1 MEYFGNIRRIV
12 LKSAKLAGRHLLKYY
27 HSAINKIFSLKSNIS
42 ILKMGIIL
50 EYFGNIRRKNLETPT
65 LIAQHL
71 FEGYLGTSNS
81 FPGLKPNYIFKIM
94 LQERND
100 ISKLMS
106 ADHIEELI
114 RQNENLVELALAVI
128 GDENQAA
135 MGPRYNKET
144 IRDVLKY
151 FRENAP
157 LELEKLEKKFQGNEK
172 PEGNTEKEA
181 MPGQRIGKNLETPTL
196 IAQHL
201 LESYL
206 NTSNSFPGLKPNY
219 IFKIML
225 QERNDISK
233 LMSADHI
240 EELIRQNENLV
251 ELALA
256 VIGDENQAAMGPR
269 YIKETIRDVLG
280 YFRENAPLELE
291 KLEKKFQGKEKPDGS
306 PEKAGMPDHR
316 TLEKRIASL
325 IAGLTSEM
333 FNNPNACIVM
343 YKDYDFACFIIQE
356 KDKVLFEENVL
367 AKMNLREVEP
377 QFEIL
382 SLSKTR
388 GDTPKSLTVRI
399 FSETY
404 AGQCLN
410 MLLKRI

>member
-1 MEYFGNIRRIV
+1 MGIILEYFGNIRRKV
-12 LKSAKLAGRHLLKYY
+12 LKSAKLAGQHLLKYY
-27 HSAINKIFSLKSNIS
+27 HSAINKLFCLKPDIS

-71 FEGYLGTSNS
+71 LENYLSTSNS

-94 LQERND
+94 LQDRND
-100 ISKLMS
+100 ISKIMS

-114 RQNENLVELALAVI
+114 RQNDNIVELTLAVI
-128 GDENQAA
+128 EDENQAA
-135 MGPRYNKET
+135 MGPRYIKET

-157 LELEKLEKKFQGNEK
+157 LELEKLEKKFQG
-172 PEGNTEKEA
+172 
-181 MPGQRIGKNLETPTL
+181 
-196 IAQHL
+196 
-201 LESYL
+201 
-206 NTSNSFPGLKPNY
+206 
-219 IFKIML
+219 
-225 QERNDISK
+225 
-233 LMSADHI
+233 
-240 EELIRQNENLV
+240 
-251 ELALA
+251 
-256 VIGDENQAAMGPR
+256 
-269 YIKETIRDVLG
+269 
-280 YFRENAPLELE
+280 
-291 KLEKKFQGKEKPDGS
+291 KEKPDGS
-306 PEKAGMPDHR
+306 SEKEAMPDHR

-333 FNNPNACIVM
+333 FNDPNACIVM
-343 YKDYDFACFIIQE
+343 YKDYDFACLIIQE

-382 SLSKTR
+382 SISKTR

-404 AGQCLN
+404 AGNCLN